1 MEVTNSMLSRT
12 IGALYLGPTRNIQG
26 TLKFLSLKTGEV
38 IVWRRWMELPVPQDV
53 IDRLKEISGEQ
64 GKLIIDEEKEE
75 VDIMIERIYDETD
88 EDENEVLRSENA
100 EEDIEKTSALEGEIQ
115 KIEVKGEGSA
125 LERQIQEDEF
135 EDSEAITNHAEEKDA
150 PDKEVNHGYN
160 LRPSRDRDYSHKFSF
175 GSVKVGLQKWGGRA
189 VDALNNELNLFIKKK
204 VFEKVENLSQE

>member
-1 MEVTNSMLSRT
+1 LPFGAYTQVHEDMEVTNSMLSRT

-64 GKLIIDEEKEE
+64 GKLIIDKEKEE

-88 EDENEVLRSENA
+88 EDENEVLRSEKA

-115 KIEVKGEGSA
+115 KI
-125 LERQIQEDEF
+125 
-135 EDSEAITNHAEEKDA
+135 
-150 PDKEVNHGYN
+150 
-160 LRPSRDRDYSHKFSF
+160 
-175 GSVKVGLQKWGGRA
+175 
-189 VDALNNELNLFIKKK
+189 
-204 VFEKVENLSQE
+204 

>member
-1 MEVTNSMLSRT
+1 MPFGAYTQVHEDMEVTNSMLSRT

-64 GKLIIDEEKEE
+64 GKLIIDKEKEE

-88 EDENEVLRSENA
+88 EDENEVLRSEKA

-115 KIEVKGEGSA
+115 KI
-125 LERQIQEDEF
+125 
-135 EDSEAITNHAEEKDA
+135 
-150 PDKEVNHGYN
+150 
-160 LRPSRDRDYSHKFSF
+160 
-175 GSVKVGLQKWGGRA
+175 
-189 VDALNNELNLFIKKK
+189 
-204 VFEKVENLSQE
+204 